1 MEFILNEGFEKN
13 VKLLEAMQQSIRKC
27 LVASPGKN
35 QTSCWRFVGDRGE
48 DISAVERDK

>member
-27 LVASPGKN
+27 LVASLGKKSN
-35 QTSCWRFVGDRGE
+35 FVLEFCW
-48 DISAVERDK
+48 